1 MKLCLNMIVRNEEA
15 RIERCL
21 KSVLPYL
28 AAAVIV
34 DTGSTDDTIRLME
47 KTFAEANI
55 PYTIHTRPFINF
67 KQARNAALEAARWSK
82 FDFEYILLTD
92 ADMELVVED
101 KLCFANLTGPSY
113 DIIQKA
119 GTLSYHNR
127 RIVNRFAK
135 GDYLGVTHEYLDVAA
150 AGCVSGAYFLDHA
163 DGSNRK
169 DKFQRDIDLL
179 LADLRDHPS
188 NERSWFYLAQSY
200 RDNGQP
206 AQAAQAYR
214 RRIEMGGW
222 AEEVWQAKVNY
233 ATCLKDLGDEGGY
246 VTGLL
251 DAYNYRPLRAEAL
264 YDLAR
269 HFREKGNNYASLA
282 FSRPGMGI
290 PRTTDAL
297 FVSDYVYDTG
307 LKEEFSI
314 CAFYDENQRDHGFRV
329 ANELALDRKGSD
341 WSREQAKQNIY
352 FYLKPLSSWVPSFNA
367 YKLDFVPPD
376 DYTPLNPSIALV
388 GDQLKCIIR
397 TVNYTMDADGRYLIK
412 KIGEVANSENPI
424 DTRNFMCD
432 LHPDHFCLQD
442 ALEIIW
448 TRPAPLFDLVT
459 GLEDMRLSFDGHRMT
474 FNACV
479 RECNVEGWCEQFTG
493 DIRWSPVANR
503 WFVDEERRI
512 PKEPRQNEKNWM
524 PWHEYTGLEYVYRL
538 GTIVD
543 NRGNIFHETK
553 PELHTDSI
561 SGGSQVIR
569 FAGAHL
575 AVVHEARYHGGKRYY
590 WHRFALMDDLGRL
603 SKLSMPFYL
612 HEKQIEFVSGLCWHP
627 DSKRL
632 LISYGVRDEE
642 AWVAEMDWH
651 EVMEMFL

>member
-1 MKLCLNMIVRNEEA
+1 MIVRNEEA

-21 KSVLPYL
+21 SSVLPYIS
-28 AAAVIV
+28 AAVIV
-34 DTGSTDDTIRLME
+34 DTGSTDNTIRLME
-47 KTFAEANI
+47 KTFAEANV
-55 PYTIHTRPFINF
+55 PYEIFKRPFINF
-67 KQARNAALEAARWSK
+67 MQARNAALDLARLSK
-82 FDFEYILLTD
+82 LDFDYLLLTD

-127 RIVNRFAK
+127 RVVSRFAR
-135 GDYLGVTHEYLDVAA
+135 GGYLGVTHEYLDVAA
-150 AGCVSGAYFLDHA
+150 AGCLSGVHFLDHA

-222 AEEVWQAKVNY
+222 AEEVWQAKVNH
-233 ATCLKDLGDEGGY
+233 ATCLKDLGDEGGF
-246 VTGLL
+246 VTGML
-251 DAYNYRPLRAEAL
+251 DAYNYRPSRAEAL
-264 YDLAR
+264 YDLAK

-290 PRTTDAL
+290 PRTKDAL

-314 CAFYDENQRDHGFRV
+314 CAYYDENQRDHGFRV
-329 ANELALDRKGSD
+329 ANALALDRKGSD

-352 FYLKPLSSWVPSFNA
+352 FYLKPLSSWVPSFKA
-367 YKLDFVPPD
+367 HKLDFVPPD
-376 DYTPLNPSIALV
+376 DYTPLNPSITLV
-388 GDQLKCIIR
+388 DDKLMCIIR
-397 TVNYTMDADGRYLIK
+397 TVNYTIDQDGRYLIK
-412 KIGEVANSENPI
+412 KLGEVANGENPI
-424 DTRNFMCD
+424 DTRNFLTVISED
-432 LHPDHFCLQD
+432 DFSLSDIT
-442 ALEIIW
+442 EILW
-448 TRPAPLFDLVT
+448 QRMPPVFNLVT
-459 GLEDMRLSFDGHRMT
+459 GLEDMRLSFDGHRMS

-479 RECNVEGWCEQFTG
+479 RECNAEGWCEQFTG
-493 DIRWSPVANR
+493 QLRWSDPAEC
-503 WFVDEERRI
+503 WFVDKEHRV

-524 PWHEYTGLEYVYRL
+524 PFEDGYVYRL
-538 GTIVD
+538 GTTIDAGGTIVAD
-543 NRGNIFHETK
+543 NR
-553 PELHTDSI
+553 PELHTDNI

-569 FAGAHL
+569 FAGANL

-590 WHRFALMDDLGRL
+590 WHRFALMDDDGVLA
-603 SKLSMPFYL
+603 KLSMPFFL
-612 HEKQIEFVSGLCWHP
+612 HDRQIEFVSGLCWHP